1 MGIANQKRVHKKLS
15 HYEDRLDDLQASV
28 VGLCK
33 GSIVMFSIGFIVTGF
48 LDPIRARPIEFEWLQ
63 VLGMALCAAAIVFCR
78 MVMVMVNDER
88 TGW

>member
-1 MGIANQKRVHKKLS
+1 
-15 HYEDRLDDLQASV
+15 
-28 VGLCK
+28 
-33 GSIVMFSIGFIVTGF
+33 MFSIGFIVTGF